1 MQHRTENSFFKWTF
15 NAVQFLSYLCSTSSY
30 IAPSQLAGDW
40 RLVYFLEP
48 PPISPCLPVLRLS
61 LLLLPGPWA
70 TNPMLPSQCFQTSL
84 CFRITWKACQMLLL
98 RVIRRFEL
106 EDGIGEWEFAFLTTS
121 QVLHMLGVTVWKLI
135 YLMVKRKLVL
145 PEFPC
150 LHMMLNCIMLIAYPL
165 LKCHY
170 SVFSF
175 FHLSIRIKEEK

>member
-1 MQHRTENSFFKWTF
+1 MQHFFLYSSQPAGRWLETR
-15 NAVQFLSYLCSTSSY
+15 LLLGTSSH
-30 IAPSQLAGDW
+30 
-40 RLVYFLEP
+40 
-48 PPISPCLPVLRLS
+48 LRLS
-61 LLLLPGPWA
+61 PCSKTLLTPVTWA
-70 TNPMLPSQCFQTSL
+70 MNHESNASKSVLSNFTVLQSYL
-84 CFRITWKACQMLLL
+84 KACQMLLL

-106 EDGIGEWEFAFLTTS
+106 EDGIGEWEFAFLTIS

-170 SVFSF
+170 SVISF